1 MHLDITTL
9 MFAGSLVTAISS
21 ILLVFTWWQRPEST
35 GALWWAGANFVLAGG
50 IILYAQPG
58 FGHSLG
64 ASVLALVLLNL
75 APGLTWK
82 AARLLNG
89 DEAPLVLV
97 IAAPVLGLGL
107 GAAGLIPGQ
116 HQMAV
121 SLGVTAAYTLA
132 AAWEFWRKRSE
143 RLRARWPLIVLIS
156 IHAALF
162 FAGMLEAATGVI
174 SFDGPA
180 PLTTWFG
187 LIHVEVLF
195 YVIGTA
201 IFVSAITRERAEL
214 DLRAA
219 AEIDVLTGV
228 ASRRSFMDRTR
239 GMLTQCLDRDD
250 PLCFILFDLDRF
262 KQINDT
268 YGHATGDEMLQIFSE
283 SVRRHAAQRRSRRT
297 DRRRGIRCRA
307 ARSRAKAPPMSSP
320 TASGSPSRG
329 PRRPPAASPRPSA
342 PGVSTA
348 HLGSTLDS
356 LISSADDALY
366 RAKAKGRDR
375 VEIAAR
381 EPRQPDL
388 RSVQRGQDRLR
399 WSRRSAFSSPMAA
412 SMSCLASSESHSAG
426 PSTTPIRQPLR
437 SIRIVV
443 GSPKTRPRPLSLPT
457 RLDVGIGIEGE
468 AASRRSDRERP
479 WRGPGC

>member
-1 MHLDITTL
+1 MNLDITTL

-21 ILLVFTWWQRPEST
+21 ILLVLTWWQRPEST

-64 ASVLALVLLNL
+64 ASILALVLLNL

-82 AARLLNG
+82 AARLLTG

-97 IAAPVLGLGL
+97 VAAPVLGLGL
-107 GAAGLIPGQ
+107 GAAGIISGQ
-116 HQMAV
+116 LQMAV

-174 SFDGPA
+174 SFDGPP

-201 IFVSAITRERAEL
+201 ICVSAITRERAEL

-228 ASRRSFMDRTR
+228 ASRRSFMDLTR

-262 KQINDT
+262 KQVNDT
-268 YGHATGDEMLQIFSE
+268 YGHATGDEVLQIFSE
-283 SVRRHAAQRRSRRT
+283 SVRRTLRSGDLVGRIGGEEFGVALRGLSEGAAYVIADRIRVAFSRAAQAS
-297 DRRRGIRCRA
+297 RGI
-307 ARSRAKAPPMSSP
+307 
-320 TASGSPSRG
+320 
-329 PRRPPAASPRPSA
+329 PATVSA
-342 PGVSTA
+342 GVSTA

-356 LISSADDALY
+356 LISSADNALY
-366 RAKAKGRDR
+366 RAKAMGRDR
-375 VEIAAR
+375 VEIAVH
-381 EPRQPDL
+381 EPGNGTSNL
-388 RSVQRGQDRLR
+388 SNVV
-399 WSRRSAFSSPMAA
+399 
-412 SMSCLASSESHSAG
+412 
-426 PSTTPIRQPLR
+426 
-437 SIRIVV
+437 RI
-443 GSPKTRPRPLSLPT
+443 
-457 RLDVGIGIEGE
+457 
-468 AASRRSDRERP
+468 A
-479 WRGPGC
+479 